1 MMRKNPLK
9 DKLRKGE
16 PIVGLF
22 VGLPSPAL
30 VEMIGFI
37 GYDYVIID
45 AEHGVPDLETCE
57 HMIRAAEAS
66 GTTPV
71 VRIAENQQQNI
82 LRYLDA
88 GAMGVQIPM
97 VNTADDAESVVRSVF
112 YPPKGRRGL
121 AGVRASRYG
130 IGMTTADYV
139 DMANQELLVI
149 IQIETTQ
156 AVASAQA
163 ICATSGVDIVFV
175 GPSDLSSSMGFSGQP
190 THPQVMRAIESVG
203 KLAQA
208 SGKAAG
214 TIARD
219 ASAYEHWRSAGF
231 QYLATGVTNI
241 VHSGGGA
248 LLAACRER
256 EAAVASRT
264 GRGR

>member
-97 VNTADDAESVVRSVF
+97 VNT
-112 YPPKGRRGL
+112 
-121 AGVRASRYG
+121 
-130 IGMTTADYV
+130 
-139 DMANQELLVI
+139 
-149 IQIETTQ
+149 
-156 AVASAQA
+156 
-163 ICATSGVDIVFV
+163 
-175 GPSDLSSSMGFSGQP
+175 
-190 THPQVMRAIESVG
+190 
-203 KLAQA
+203 
-208 SGKAAG
+208 
-214 TIARD
+214 
-219 ASAYEHWRSAGF
+219 
-231 QYLATGVTNI
+231 
-241 VHSGGGA
+241 
-248 LLAACRER
+248 
-256 EAAVASRT
+256 
-264 GRGR
+264 